1 MGRVTIFRLEITDQ
15 ANEVSLFSAFSGQRG
30 QRSGSGSDGTVAVVT
45 ASDAARR
52 LELLDD
58 FEQAGIGWIWA
69 TDAEGRLIYMSEN
82 AATRLGQPVD
92 ILLGQS
98 LSDLFEVDPE
108 NPTAKSDRP
117 LKFQLAAHKKIADL
131 VVRFINGKTRSA
143 PDQTWWLISGHPKLD
158 ADGQFL
164 GFRGS
169 AKDVTVEYERQLAD
183 SLLAEYDSLTG
194 MANRHRMTRR
204 LDTTLAAFKEA
215 KRSCALVMLDLDRF
229 KQVNDTMGH
238 PAGDT
243 LLKMVGERLAS
254 IVGKRGEIGRL
265 GGDEFQIILPDIEDR
280 GALGELASKIVQFV
294 SQPYPIDDKHAVIGT
309 SIGVAIAPYDGLDR
323 EELVR
328 NADLALYAAKN
339 GGRGQFRFYSDD
351 LKDEAADRQTLLD
364 ELRNALENE
373 ELALHYQPVVRV
385 SDNVVV
391 GCEALMR
398 WDHPE
403 RGSIPPSTFIPLA
416 EESNLINRLGEW
428 ALRYACIE
436 AAHWPGA
443 VRVAVNVSAVQFTDD
458 QFVDIVADAL
468 SKSGLEPSRLELEL
482 TESIFLNDSETTDS
496 VFSRLK
502 QLGVSL
508 ALDDFGT
515 GFSSLSYLRSAPFD
529 KLKVDRSF
537 VDSCTTKDHNS
548 IKIIA
553 AIIGLAEALG
563 MDTTVEGVE
572 AFDQLE
578 LVCSKGAKYV
588 QGWLYAKAIPNSELV
603 ERMEAGEFCIVPN
616 GPDRF
621 RPERRTMF
629 RRIGIIHDDHRYEA
643 IIRDLSIVGAR
654 IEGLLGVTQGEQM
667 VLDLGK
673 GQLVVATVTRT
684 TERDFGVEFETPLV
698 NDGAGGLCTRHRVSP
713 YALAAAG
720 MPLAALGSS
729 SIAIFPRS
737 EAPKSPPKFVE
748 VAVSAGARAA

>member
-1 MGRVTIFRLEITDQ
+1 MNHFLRDPKGRLIHVSIF
-15 ANEVSLFSAFSGQRG
+15 NAFGGHRG
-30 QRSGSGSDGTVAVVT
+30 QRSGNGSEDSVAVVT
-45 ASDAARR
+45 ARDATRR

-69 TDAEGRLIYMSEN
+69 TDAQGRLIYMSEN
-82 AATRLGQPVD
+82 AATRLGQPVNA
-92 ILLGQS
+92 LLAQS

-131 VVRFINGKTRSA
+131 VVRFINGKPRNA
-143 PDQTWWLISGHPKLD
+143 PDQTWWMISGHPKM
-158 ADGQFL
+158 DGEGNFL

-183 SLLAEYDSLTG
+183 TLLAEYDSLTG
-194 MANRHRMTRR
+194 LANRHRMTRR
-204 LDTTLAAFKEA
+204 LDATLAAFKEA

-238 PAGDT
+238 PAGDA
-243 LLKMVGERLAS
+243 LLKMVAERLTS
-254 IVGKRGEIGRL
+254 VVGKRGEIGRL
-265 GGDEFQIILPDIEDR
+265 GGDEFQILLPDIEDR
-280 GALGELASKIVQFV
+280 GILGELAGKIVQYV
-294 SQPYPIDDKHAVIGT
+294 SQPYPIEDKHAVIGV

-339 GGRGQFRFYSDD
+339 SGRGQYRFYSDD
-351 LKDEAADRQTLLD
+351 LKDEAAERQLLLD
-364 ELRNALENE
+364 DLRLALEND
-373 ELALHYQPVVRV
+373 ELSLHYQPVVRV
-385 SDNVVV
+385 SDNIVV

-398 WDHPE
+398 WDNPD

-416 EESNLINRLGEW
+416 EESNLINQLGEW
-428 ALRYACIE
+428 ALRRACLE
-436 AAHWPGA
+436 ASQWPGA
-443 VRVAVNVSAVQFTDD
+443 VRVAVNVSAVQFTNER
-458 QFVDIVADAL
+458 FVDIVAEAL
-468 SKSGLEPSRLELEL
+468 ADTGLDPSRLELEL

-496 VFSRLK
+496 VFRRLK

-553 AIIGLAEALG
+553 AIMGLAEALG
-563 MDTTVEGVE
+563 METTVEGVE

-578 LVCSKGAKYV
+578 LVCAKGAKYV
-588 QGWLYAKAIPNSELV
+588 QGWLYARALPHAELV
-603 ERMEAGEFCIVPN
+603 DRMQSGAFQIAPN

-643 IIRDLSIVGAR
+643 IIRDLSTVGAR
-654 IEGLLGVTQGEQM
+654 IEGLLGVGRGEQM

-698 NDGAGGLCTRHRVSP
+698 SDGAGGLCTRHRVSP

-720 MPLAALGSS
+720 MPLAALGTSS
-729 SIAIFPRS
+729 VAIFPRS
-737 EAPKSPPKFVE
+737 EGPKTPPKFVE